1 MESIIVIII
10 MAIISS
16 LVGKKKKPEQ
26 KPVKQTQQPMK
37 PEKDNPF
44 KDLGDFAKDF
54 MDEQKKQL
62 DRKSPEVKKAP
73 VLVEKV
79 EREVTRNQGKPR
91 STGRLSVHQENKEQ
105 KVSRPDI
112 NIIPNSKDDL
122 VKAIVFSEILA
133 PPKSRR

>member
-16 LVGKKKKPEQ
+16 LVGKKKKTDQ
-26 KPVKQTQQPMK
+26 KPVKQTQQQMK
-37 PEKDNPF
+37 PVKDNPF

-62 DRKSPEVKKAP
+62 NRKSPEVKKAP
-73 VLVEKV
+73 IPVERV
-79 EREVTRNQGKPR
+79 EREVMRDQGKPR
-91 STGRLSVHQENKEQ
+91 STGRLSVHQEKKEK
-105 KVSRPDI
+105 KVSQPNI
-112 NIIPNSKDDL
+112 NVIPNSKDDL